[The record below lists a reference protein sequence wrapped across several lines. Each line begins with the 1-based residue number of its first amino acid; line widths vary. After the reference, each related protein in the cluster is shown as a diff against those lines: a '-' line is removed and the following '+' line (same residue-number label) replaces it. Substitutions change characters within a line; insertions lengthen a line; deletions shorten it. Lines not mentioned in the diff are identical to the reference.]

1 MSSLLLL
8 PGLMCDQAVWPA
20 QTAGLADLAASQVV
34 DYGGCDSLAGMA
46 EIALALAPPRFALA
60 AHSMGGRVALEVV
73 RRAPER
79 VTALALL
86 DSGYQPRPKGAAG
99 EPEKSQRLALLELAE
114 NQGMR
119 AMGEQWVQGMVHPDR
134 LGDKPLIEDIL
145 RMIARKTPAQFAA
158 QIKALLD
165 RPDGEPVLKTIR
177 CPTLV
182 LCGREDSWSPLARHQ
197 QMAALIPS
205 SRLIAIEQCGHM
217 STMERPEAVTEA
229 LRGWLTDA
237 AQQAA

>member
-1 MSSLLLL
+1 MASLVLL

-20 QTAGLADLAASQVV
+20 QSAGLADLVVSQVI
-34 DYGGCDSLAGMA
+34 DYGTCDSLAGMA
-46 EIALALAPPRFALA
+46 EIALAAAPERFALA
-60 AHSMGGRVALEVV
+60 AHSMGGRVALEVI
-73 RRAPER
+73 RQAPER

-86 DSGYQPRPKGAAG
+86 DTGYQVRPADATG
-99 EPEKSQRLALLELAE
+99 EAEKTQRLTLLKIAQE
-114 NQGMR
+114 QGMR

-134 LGDKPLIEDIL
+134 LSDKPLIEDIL

-158 QIKALLD
+158 QIKALLN

-182 LCGREDSWSPLARHQ
+182 LCGFEDSWSPLARHQ
-197 QMAALIPS
+197 QMTKLIPG
-205 SRLIAIEQCGHM
+205 SRLIAIEHCGHM

-229 LRGWLTDA
+229 LRGWFTDA

>member
-1 MSSLLLL
+1 MSSLVLL

-20 QTAGLADLAASQVV
+20 QTAGLADLATSQVV

-46 EIALALAPPRFALA
+46 EIALATAPTRFALA
-60 AHSMGGRVALEVV
+60 AHSMGGRVALEVI
-73 RRAPER
+73 RQAPER

-86 DSGYQPRPKGAAG
+86 DTGYQPRPKGAAG
-99 EPEKSQRLALLELAE
+99 APEKTQRLALLKLAE
-114 NQGMR
+114 DQGMR
-119 AMGEQWVQGMVHPDR
+119 AMGQEWVQGMVHPDR

-145 RMIARKTPAQFAA
+145 RMIARRTPAQFAA
-158 QIKALLD
+158 QIKALLE

-197 QMAALIPS
+197 QMAALIPG

-237 AQQAA
+237 GQQAA

>member
-1 MSSLLLL
+1 MSSLVLL

-20 QTAGLADLAASQVV
+20 QTAGLADLATSQVI
-34 DYGGCDSLAGMA
+34 DYGDCDSLPGMA
-46 EIALALAPPRFALA
+46 EITLAQAPGRFALA
-60 AHSMGGRVALEVV
+60 AHSMGGRVALEVM
-73 RRAPER
+73 RQAPER

-86 DSGYQPRPKGAAG
+86 DTGYQPRPQGAAG
-99 EPEKSQRLALLELAE
+99 EPEKSQRLALLKIAE
-114 NQGMR
+114 ERGMR
-119 AMGEQWVQGMVHPDR
+119 AMGEEWVQGMVHPDR
-134 LGDKPLIEDIL
+134 LADKPLIEDIL

-158 QIKALLD
+158 QIKALLE

-197 QMAALIPS
+197 QMAKLIPA
-205 SRLIAIEQCGHM
+205 SRLIAIEHCGHM

-237 AQQAA
+237 GQQAA

>member
-1 MSSLLLL
+1 MSSLVLL

-20 QTAGLADLAASQVV
+20 QSAGLADLAASQVI
-34 DYGGCDSLAGMA
+34 DYGDCDSLPRMA
-46 EIALALAPPRFALA
+46 EIALAQAPARFALA
-60 AHSMGGRVALEVV
+60 AHSMGGRVALEVI
-73 RRAPER
+73 RQAPER

-86 DSGYQPRPKGAAG
+86 DTGYQARPAG
-99 EPEKSQRLALLELAE
+99 PLGETEKTQRLALLKLAE
-114 NQGMR
+114 HRGMR

-134 LGDKPLIEDIL
+134 LSDRALIEDIL
-145 RMIARKTPAQFAA
+145 RMIARKTPAQFAG
-158 QIKALLD
+158 QIQALLE

-197 QMAALIPS
+197 QMAKLIPG
-205 SRLIAIEQCGHM
+205 SRLIAIETCGHM